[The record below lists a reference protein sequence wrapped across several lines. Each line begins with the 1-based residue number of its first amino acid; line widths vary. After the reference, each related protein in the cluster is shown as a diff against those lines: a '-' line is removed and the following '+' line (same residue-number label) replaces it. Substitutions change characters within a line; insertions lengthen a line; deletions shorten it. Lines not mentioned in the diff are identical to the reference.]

1 MREEDAEKIE
11 ELVET
16 KAILTKQLKEKSSAL
31 SKMNEIKLPLI
42 LNIDAIRI
50 YENKGKDFLAIE
62 SFVKETVVHAFATST
77 SFMNEVAKKI
87 YSAVKAKVA
96 KMMDVIIIERERFS
110 NTCYVDLVSSAIK
123 LHVKGLVVLIFTL
136 DSQEGNTKMTE

>member
-16 KAILTKQLKEKSSAL
+16 KTILTKQLKEKSSAL

-42 LNIDAIRI
+42 LNIDAIRV
-50 YENKGKDFLAIE
+50 YENKGKDFLALE
-62 SFVKETVVHAFATST
+62 NFVKETVIHAFSTST

>member
-50 YENKGKDFLAIE
+50 YENKGKEFLAIE

>member
-1 MREEDAEKIE
+1 MREEDAVKIE
-11 ELVET
+11 ELVEMKT
-16 KAILTKQLKEKSSAL
+16 ILTKQVKEKSSAL
-31 SKMNEIKLPLI
+31 NKMTEIKLPLI
-42 LNIDAIRI
+42 LTSDAIRI
-50 YENKGKDFLAIE
+50 YENKGKDFLALE
-62 SFVKETVVHAFATST
+62 GFVKETVIHAFATSP

-87 YSAVKAKVA
+87 YSTVKSKVS

-136 DSQEGNTKMTE
+136 DSQEANTKMTE

>member
-31 SKMNEIKLPLI
+31 SKTNEIKLPLI

-50 YENKGKDFLAIE
+50 YENKGKDFLTIE
-62 SFVKETVVHAFATST
+62 SFVKETVVHAFSTST

-87 YSAVKAKVA
+87 YNAVKAKVA

>member
-42 LNIDAIRI
+42 MNIDAIRI

>member
-1 MREEDAEKIE
+1 MREEDAVKIE
-11 ELVET
+11 ELVEMKT
-16 KAILTKQLKEKSSAL
+16 ILTKQVKEKSSAL
-31 SKMNEIKLPLI
+31 NKMTEIKLPLI
-42 LNIDAIRI
+42 LTSDAIRI
-50 YENKGKDFLAIE
+50 YENKGKDFLALE
-62 SFVKETVVHAFATST
+62 GFVKETVIHAFATSP

-87 YSAVKAKVA
+87 YSTVKSKIS

-136 DSQEGNTKMTE
+136 DSQEANTKMTE

>member
-16 KAILTKQLKEKSSAL
+16 KTILTKQLKEKSSAL

-42 LNIDAIRI
+42 MNIDAIRI